1 MTAYHII
8 SNSVIAALIVCGLLC
23 IIIPAAA
30 VVIFKLKN
38 REVSLL
44 SALWGAVGFIVFA
57 LILEQLL
64 HMVMLP
70 VVQNNIWTYGLY
82 GAFAAGIFEETARF
96 LVFKTVM
103 KKKTAPKDGVMYG
116 IGHGGIESALI
127 VGIGLINLAAIG
139 ILVNTVGVDEAL
151 KMSGATD
158 EAIIA
163 AADAQIE
170 ALTQQSVGM
179 CFVSVFERILTM
191 VLHVALS
198 VWVFRA
204 AREKGRIWLYPAAIL
219 MHAAVD
225 FPVVLFQRGFLPLW
239 TIYVIIAVLDV
250 IAVFIAV
257 RCYKSLSKQIKS

>member
-1 MTAYHII
+1 MTASPMI

-44 SALWGAVGFIVFA
+44 SALWGAVGFVVFA

-70 VVQNNIWTYGLY
+70 VVQKNIWIYGLY

-103 KKKTAPKDGVMYG
+103 KKKTDPKDGIMYG
-116 IGHGGIESALI
+116 IGHGGVEAALV
-127 VGIGLINLAAIG
+127 VGIGLINFASIG
-139 ILVNTVGVDEAL
+139 ILVNTVGVDAAL

-158 EAIIA
+158 EATIA
-163 AADAQIE
+163 AATAGIT
-170 ALTQQSVGM
+170 ALQSQSVGM

-191 VLHVALS
+191 VVHVALS

-204 AREKGRIWLYPAAIL
+204 AKEKGKIWLYPAAIL

-225 FPVVLFQRGFLPLW
+225 FPAALFQRG
-239 TIYVIIAVLDV
+239 IIPIWAVYGIFVVLDV

-257 RCYKSLSKQIKS
+257 RCYKSLNKQIKS

>member
-1 MTAYHII
+1 MTDTITI
-8 SNSVIAALIVCGLLC
+8 SGSVIAALIVCGLLC

-44 SALWGAVGFIVFA
+44 SALWGAVGFVVFA

-70 VVQNNIWTYGLY
+70 IVQKNIWIYAIY

-103 KKKTAPKDGVMYG
+103 RKKTSPKDGVMYG
-116 IGHGGIESALI
+116 IGHGGVESALV
-127 VGIGLINLAAIG
+127 VGIALINLAVVG
-139 ILVNTVGVDEAL
+139 ILVNAVGVDEAL
-151 KMSGATD
+151 TLTGATNGTIV
-158 EAIIA
+158 AT
-163 AADAQIE
+163 AQI
-170 ALTQQSVGM
+170 AGLTQQSVGM

-204 AREKGRIWLYPAAIL
+204 AKEKGKVWLYPAAIL

-225 FPVVLFQRGFLPLW
+225 FPAVLFQGGLLPLW
-239 TIYVIIAVLDV
+239 AVYVILAVLDA

-257 RCYKSLSKQIKS
+257 WCYKSLNKQIKS

>member
-1 MTAYHII
+1 MTASPMI

-23 IIIPAAA
+23 VIIPAAA

-44 SALWGAVGFIVFA
+44 SALWGAVGFVVFA
-57 LILEQLL
+57 LMLEQLL

-70 VVQNNIWTYGLY
+70 IVQKNIWIYAIY

-103 KKKTAPKDGVMYG
+103 RKKTAPKDGVMYG
-116 IGHGGIESALI
+116 IGHGGVEAALV
-127 VGIGLINLAAIG
+127 VGIGLINFASIG
-139 ILVNTVGVDEAL
+139 ILVNTFGVDETL
-151 KMSGATD
+151 KMTGATT
-158 EAIIA
+158 EATIA
-163 AADAQIE
+163 AATAQIA
-170 ALTQQSVGM
+170 ALQSQSVGM

-204 AREKGRIWLYPAAIL
+204 AKEKGKVWFYPAAIL

-225 FPVVLFQRGFLPLW
+225 FPAALFQGGIIPIW
-239 TIYVIIAVLDV
+239 AVYGIIAVLDA

-257 RCYKSLSKQIKS
+257 KCYKSLNKQIKN